1 MPAFTYHSQPGTS
14 PDTGLDWFRGSA
26 GSAVLASE
34 EDALG
39 RVMAMCPALPWLW
52 IGAPAAKAPDT
63 ARGVRLYRDG
73 GGFCGDL
80 RCRLP
85 LPFASE
91 CFGVIFLQHALD
103 DGHETQALLDEC
115 ARLLAPGGRL
125 WLATLNP
132 WSPYRLRWTGVG
144 LRATGAGAWQSALGR
159 AGFSSAATRVQWV
172 GPRWQP
178 RVEGSGIGFSDR
190 FRSVLA
196 LSAGKQVQGLIPP
209 TGVRQLRWQVARWP
223 HPWPHPAPEGQAGT
237 RPDAR
242 GRG

>member
-1 MPAFTYHSQPGTS
+1 MPAFTYQRQPGIRAEA
-14 PDTGLDWFRGSA
+14 PLDWFHGTA
-26 GSAVLASE
+26 GSAILASE
-34 EDALG
+34 EVAVR

-52 IGAPAAKAPDT
+52 IGAPAAVAPQ
-63 ARGVRLYRDG
+63 APRGIRLYRRRDG
-73 GGFCGDL
+73 FSGDL

-85 LPFASE
+85 LPIASE
-91 CFGVIFLQHALD
+91 CFGAIFLQHALD
-103 DGHETQALLDEC
+103 DGLEAQDVLEEC

-132 WSPYRLRWTGVG
+132 WTPYRVRWSGAG
-144 LRATGAGAWQSALGR
+144 LRAKGAGAWQSALRR
-159 AGFSSAATRVQWV
+159 AGFPSAATRVQWL

-178 RVEGSGIGFSDR
+178 RSEDSGIGFTDR

-209 TGVRQLRWQVARWP
+209 TALRQLHWQVARWP
-223 HPWPHPAPEGQAGT
+223 LATADGQVGARPE
-237 RPDAR
+237 AR